1 VRPSKPDDQIGRERE
16 HLALRAVVDGLGA
29 RGVVEPDFGTEYEP
43 LVKVMSNTKGVLEVG
58 GLVAGALALEVVED
72 VGPKDGTVKFVF
84 DPGAVLRCGS
94 GELFAQEK
102 QGLARSMA
110 SGIMKMG

>member
-1 VRPSKPDDQIGRERE
+1 
-16 HLALRAVVDGLGA
+16 
-29 RGVVEPDFGTEYEP
+29 
-43 LVKVMSNTKGVLEVG
+43 MSDTKGVLEVG
-58 GLVAGALALEVVED
+58 GLVAEALALEVVED
-72 VGPKDGTVKFVF
+72 VGPKDESVKFVF

-110 SGIMKMG
+110 SGIMKVGRKVCARSVPHEPSVVRIERGVSRS